1 MNAQEIGYEAAP
13 APRLRLVQMVQGDI
27 QATRESLHAMAI
39 EAMRGTRTMLLHVEH
54 RIGGDVVAPCPV
66 AEAFAEVM
74 GHHDVHHALLD
85 LLRDCKSLQADSLRT
100 AIATR
105 YAERNAPR
113 IAALG
118 GV

>member
-13 APRLRLVQMVQGDI
+13 APRLRLVQMAQGDI
-27 QATRESLHAMAI
+27 QATRESLHTLAI
-39 EAMRGTRTMLLHVEH
+39 QAMRGERRLLPHIEH

-66 AEAFAEVM
+66 AEAFAEALDC
-74 GHHDVHHALLD
+74 HAVHHALLL
-85 LLRDCKSLQADSLRT
+85 LLRDCRSLQADSLRT
-100 AIATR
+100 AIANR